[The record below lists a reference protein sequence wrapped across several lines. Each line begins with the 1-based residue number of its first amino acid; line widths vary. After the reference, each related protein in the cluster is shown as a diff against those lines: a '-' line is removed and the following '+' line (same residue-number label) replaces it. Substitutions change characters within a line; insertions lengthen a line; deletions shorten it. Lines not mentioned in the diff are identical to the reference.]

1 MSINT
6 ISGGR
11 KYVSENFLRIVLHDD
26 CKLLTIMIKV
36 QQGKKSEIVDRIPK
50 KTSADAYIF
59 SGSQCDAGE
68 QGIIHHGKK

>member
-1 MSINT
+1 
-6 ISGGR
+6 
-11 KYVSENFLRIVLHDD
+11 
-26 CKLLTIMIKV
+26 MIKV